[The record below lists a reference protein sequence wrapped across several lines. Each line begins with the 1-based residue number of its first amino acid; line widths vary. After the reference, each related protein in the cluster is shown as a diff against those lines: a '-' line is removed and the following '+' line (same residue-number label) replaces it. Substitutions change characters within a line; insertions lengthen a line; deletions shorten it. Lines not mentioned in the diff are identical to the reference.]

1 MLTVW
6 NWPPD
11 RIWVM
16 ALAMEGFSATQS
28 HLTIAPSGSGGLYDD
43 VRHSLPLQPRRE
55 DDRAWPRTRGS
66 ALGMAFLHGTSAP
79 D

>member
-43 VRHSLPLQPRRE
+43 VRHSPPFFSTE
-55 DDRAWPRTRGS
+55 ES
-66 ALGMAFLHGTSAP
+66 AASVLEPKGQR
-79 D
+79 

>member
-1 MLTVW
+1 
-6 NWPPD
+6 
-11 RIWVM
+11 M

-43 VRHSLPLQPRRE
+43 VRHLQPLQPHRE
-55 DDRAWPRTRGS
+55 VDLACPGTKGS
-66 ALGMAFLHGTSAP
+66 ALGTAFLSGTSVS